1 MAEEVVAK
9 LMSDEHADLLRESL
23 RWSASKARAT
33 GLRERGI
40 GIARPRSG
48 WTRRR
53 FRSRRHFR
61 AHGDDARG

>member
-40 GIARPRSG
+40 GIARPAPAGPGVNRN
-48 WTRRR
+48 
-53 FRSRRHFR
+53 
-61 AHGDDARG
+61 